1 MRLFILGQEIELKDE
16 GRVAQTKQ
24 VNDILSLSTRQTNYT
39 NSFSIPR
46 TAKNIRT
53 FEGLGII
60 GNDSN
65 VPYQKNVASL
75 FSDSGECFVFEGWAI
90 ITETAKDFKCNIYD
104 GNLEIYKAIENKTL
118 ADLNL
123 TALSHSKTTT
133 EVVSTFDNSKPY
145 KYILA
150 DYNGKALYDTDK
162 IDIDYLVPSVKAS
175 WLVSQIETFSGFT
188 FNGSFKT
195 NPDYLNLFM
204 TYPKGTPSNLGTTDI
219 FVSTA
224 LTADTPILTVGTY
237 STLTDLTLTNA
248 NKDFNSLETHS
259 VKIEINCQF
268 LLNAED
274 RYGQQYYTTGSVFL
288 VKNGV
293 DYFMGTV
300 GGGNSYEN
308 SFLTINTNLE
318 INDVFS
324 FYVSVDAETPM
335 QISGS
340 FTDIKIKKYNSL
352 SIDFLDELKGFS
364 MRDFLNEIVWRF
376 GLTLFKEK
384 YANVY
389 DFKTLSEIT
398 DFSNTIDWS
407 DKFVSKE
414 SEKYIF
420 GSYAQNN
427 WMRYKYNDDNAS
439 YNDGFLPIDNKNL
452 DDAKN
457 IIPSKIYSPELS
469 FSQNL
474 GFTSRVYKL
483 WDKEPKDDGTT
494 TYKALANRFY
504 FLRSVE
510 KTFSPAVT
518 VGSSSL
524 FTSQTI
530 TTAPVE
536 SFTGLT
542 FNEIVSKYYPD
553 IKKILNNS
561 QILNV
566 RLNLKD
572 SDVSDIDF
580 SVPYYFKQLGG
591 SFMLNKI
598 SNFVPGKE
606 TTVELIR
613 LNNL

>member
-90 ITETAKDFKCNIYD
+90 ISETAKDFKCNIYD

-145 KYILA
+145 KYIIA
-150 DYNGKALYDTDK
+150 DYNGKALYDTNK

-204 TYPKGTPSNLGTTDI
+204 TYPKGTPS
-219 FVSTA
+219 
-224 LTADTPILTVGTY
+224 
-237 STLTDLTLTNA
+237 
-248 NKDFNSLETHS
+248 SLETTNIYDNETPLVVGSGLIKLDAITFEATEQIS
-259 VKIEINCQF
+259 VKVSPNDDLEFIDSGMQ
-268 LLNAED
+268 LLNYRVFVTKNNIRIDDGILVLNQGDILSVNYEV
-274 RYGQQYYTTGSVFL
+274 YGSYTSSS
-288 VKNGV
+288 
-293 DYFMGTV
+293 GTFWI
-300 GGGNSYEN
+300 S
-308 SFLTINTNLE
+308 TI
-318 INDVFS
+318 DK
-324 FYVSVDAETPM
+324 YVST
-335 QISGS
+335 
-340 FTDIKIKKYNSL
+340 
-352 SIDFLDELKGFS
+352 SIDFLDELKGMS

-389 DFKTLSEIT
+389 DFKTLSQIT

-427 WMRYKYNDDNAS
+427 WMRYKYNDENAS
-439 YNDGFLPIDNKNL
+439 YNDGYLLIGNKNL
-452 DDAKN
+452 EDSKTV
-457 IIPSKIYSPELS
+457 IPSKIYSPELS
-469 FSQNL
+469 LSTNI
-474 GFTSRVYKL
+474 GFTSRIYKL

-494 TYKALANRFY
+494 TYKPLANRFY
-504 FLRSVE
+504 FVRSIE

-561 QILNV
+561 QVLNV

-606 TTVELIR
+606 TSVELIR

>member
-150 DYNGKALYDTDK
+150 DYNGKTLYDTNK

-204 TYPKGTPSNLGTTDI
+204 TYPKGTPS
-219 FVSTA
+219 
-224 LTADTPILTVGTY
+224 
-237 STLTDLTLTNA
+237 
-248 NKDFNSLETHS
+248 SLETTNIYDNDTPLVVGSGLIKLDAITFEATEQIS
-259 VKIEINCQF
+259 VKVSPNDDLEFIDSGMQ
-268 LLNAED
+268 LLNYRVFVTKNNIRIDDGILVLNQGDILSVNYEV
-274 RYGQQYYTTGSVFL
+274 YGSYTSSS
-288 VKNGV
+288 
-293 DYFMGTV
+293 GTFWI
-300 GGGNSYEN
+300 S
-308 SFLTINTNLE
+308 TI
-318 INDVFS
+318 DK
-324 FYVSVDAETPM
+324 YVST
-335 QISGS
+335 
-340 FTDIKIKKYNSL
+340 
-352 SIDFLDELKGFS
+352 SIDFLDELKGMS

-427 WMRYKYNDDNAS
+427 WMRYKYNDENAS
-439 YNDGFLPIDNKNL
+439 YNDGYLLIDNKNL
-452 DDAKN
+452 EDSKTV
-457 IIPSKIYSPELS
+457 IPSKIYSPELS
-469 FSQNL
+469 LSTNI
-474 GFTSRVYKL
+474 GFTSRIYKL

-494 TYKALANRFY
+494 TYKPLANRFY
-504 FLRSVE
+504 FVRSIE

-542 FNEIVSKYYPD
+542 FNEIVSKCYPD

-561 QILNV
+561 QVLNV

-572 SDVSDIDF
+572 SDVYDVDF

-606 TTVELIR
+606 TSVELIR

>member
-1 MRLFILGQEIELKDE
+1 MRLFILGQEIELKDD
-16 GRVAQTKQ
+16 GKLAQTKQ

-65 VPYQKNVASL
+65 IPYQKNVASL

-90 ITETAKDFKCNIYD
+90 ISDTAKDFKCNIYD
-104 GNLEIYKAIENKTL
+104 GNLEVYKVIENKTL
-118 ADLNL
+118 ADLDL
-123 TALSHSKTTT
+123 ADLSHSKTTA

-145 KYILA
+145 KYIVA
-150 DYNGKALYDTDK
+150 DYNGLALYYTDK
-162 IDIDYLVPSVKAS
+162 INIDSLVPSVKVS
-175 WLVSQIETFSGFT
+175 WLVSQIETYSGFA

-204 TYPKGTPSNLGTTDI
+204 TYPKGTPSNLGTTVVYSGGVLTGGLGVTVAAGEIFTVSDNMTLNI
-219 FVSTA
+219 SLSANYGFAGDKTPEGAAFAYVFYINDLIYRAVDYSDTFVST
-224 LTADTPILTVGTY
+224 DVFNIILNLGDVFRYEYFTY
-237 STLTDLTLTNA
+237 SMPAEYTLT
-248 NKDFNSLETHS
+248 
-259 VKIEINCQF
+259 
-268 LLNAED
+268 
-274 RYGQQYYTTGSVFL
+274 
-288 VKNGV
+288 
-293 DYFMGTV
+293 
-300 GGGNSYEN
+300 
-308 SFLTINTNLE
+308 
-318 INDVFS
+318 
-324 FYVSVDAETPM
+324 
-335 QISGS
+335 
-340 FTDIKIKKYNSL
+340 TDINIIKYNSL
-352 SIDFLDELKGFS
+352 TIDFLDELKG
-364 MRDFLNEIVWRF
+364 MTIKDFLNEIIWRF

-384 YANVY
+384 YNKVY
-389 DFKTLSEIT
+389 DFKSISEIT
-398 DFSNTIDWS
+398 DFTNTIDWS

-427 WMRYKYNDDNAS
+427 WMRYKYNDDNANH
-439 YNDGFLPIDNKNL
+439 NDGYLSINNKNL
-452 DDAKN
+452 DDTKT
-457 IIPSKIYSPELS
+457 IIQSKIYSPELS
-469 FSQNL
+469 FSKNL

-494 TYKALANRFY
+494 NYKLLANRFY
-504 FLRSVE
+504 FMRSVE
-510 KTFSPAVT
+510 KTFATTVTIGSP
-518 VGSSSL
+518 SL
-524 FTSQTI
+524 LTSQTI
-530 TTAPVE
+530 TAAPIE
-536 SFTGLT
+536 SFAGLT
-542 FNEIVSKYYPD
+542 FAEIISKYYPD
-553 IKKILNNS
+553 IKKILNKS
-561 QILNV
+561 QVLNV

-598 SNFVPGKE
+598 SNFVPNKE

>member
-150 DYNGKALYDTDK
+150 DYNGQAVYDVDK
-162 IDIDYLVPSVKAS
+162 INIDSLVPGVKVS

-195 NPDYLNLFM
+195 NPDYINLFM
-204 TYPKGTPSNLGTTDI
+204 TYPKGTPSNLGTTEIYDR
-219 FVSTA
+219 FTGLVPDNGLTYVSEVFTA
-224 LTADTPILTVGTY
+224 SESMTIDFTTYDALEVIAEQPNFSYVIIPLLNGLAVDTGILTLNIGDA
-237 STLTDLTLTNA
+237 L
-248 NKDFNSLETHS
+248 S
-259 VKIEINCQF
+259 V
-268 LLNAED
+268 
-274 RYGQQYYTTGSVFL
+274 
-288 VKNGV
+288 
-293 DYFMGTV
+293 TV
-300 GGGNSYEN
+300 ATFGEGY
-308 SFLTINTNLE
+308 
-318 INDVFS
+318 
-324 FYVSVDAETPM
+324 
-335 QISGS
+335 ISGGS
-340 FTDIKIKKYNSL
+340 YGINKINKYNSL
-352 SIDFLDELKGFS
+352 SIDFLDELKGMT
-364 MRDFLNEIVWRF
+364 MREFLNEIVWRF

-389 DFKTLSEIT
+389 DFKTISEIT
-398 DFSNTIDWS
+398 SFSNAIDWS

-427 WMRYKYNDDNAS
+427 WMRYKYNDENAA
-439 YNDGFLPIDNKNL
+439 YNDGYLSIDNKNL
-452 DDAKN
+452 EDAKT
-457 IIPSKIYSPELS
+457 IIQSKIYSPELS
-469 FSQNL
+469 SSDAL
-474 GFTSRVYKL
+474 GFVTKVYKL
-483 WDKEPKDDGTT
+483 WNKEPKDDGTT
-494 TYKALANRFY
+494 TYKPLANRFY
-504 FLRSVE
+504 FMRSVE
-510 KTFSPAVT
+510 KTFSTAVT
-518 VGSSSL
+518 VGSPTL

-561 QILNV
+561 QVINV

-572 SDVSDIDF
+572 SDVYDVDF

-591 SFMLNKI
+591 SFMVNKI
-598 SNFVPGKE
+598 SNFIPGKE

-613 LNNL
+613 LDFSSETSILPPHYSILHYSSTNYSI